1 MRRSGKPT
9 QGTASYGG
17 RQYADGQTLCSVA
30 LALLDHEMAGE
41 GDRISALGK
50 AIFSCLVLST

>member
-9 QGTASYGG
+9 QGTANYGG
-17 RQYADGQTLCSVA
+17 RQYADGQTLCSMA
-30 LALLDHEMAGE
+30 LALLNHGMAGE

-50 AIFSCLVLST
+50 GIFCCLVLSA